1 MLSSGI
7 IIFRFNA
14 IFRTRYAALGPIVT
28 SAQLHAARV
37 STAYPEE
44 LLRGSVDDA
53 AVLDLG
59 LFGEVFGRL
68 DRRLH
73 ALDGEERGQVGRV
86 RRDDDQREEPPD
98 QREQISVKNHQ
109 TSVKNHQMPPTIRPD
124 TDLRVLQSQC
134 DAINNI
140 SCTQKLTGSPF
151 NLPHGPKT
159 ERTRSTR
166 TVHTSAKARLSWLF
180 VVGR

>member
-14 IFRTRYAALGPIVT
+14 IFRTRYAALGPNVT

-37 STAYPEE
+37 STSYPEE

-98 QREQISVKNHQ
+98 AADD
-109 TSVKNHQMPPTIRPD
+109 PPRHRSARFTVTMR
-124 TDLRVLQSQC
+124 C
-134 DAINNI
+134 DKQYFPA
-140 SCTQKLTGSPF
+140 
-151 NLPHGPKT
+151 PKC
-159 ERTRSTR
+159 
-166 TVHTSAKARLSWLF
+166 
-180 VVGR
+180 